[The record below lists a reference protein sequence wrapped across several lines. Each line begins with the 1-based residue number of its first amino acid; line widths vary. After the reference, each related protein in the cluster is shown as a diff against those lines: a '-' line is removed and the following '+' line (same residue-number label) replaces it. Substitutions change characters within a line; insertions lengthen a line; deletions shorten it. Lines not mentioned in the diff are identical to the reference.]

1 MSNIWSVVLDL
12 LRLKAGPEDPP
23 DHRGLTLLLIGLY
36 VAQGVIASES
46 LGGEH
51 EPARTLVSVGLQFG
65 VIAAILYWRRQPERL
80 QQTFMAFATTGIVIG
95 LLAFMLL
102 LQADSGVNQP
112 LLALVWF
119 ALLGWSLAVE
129 ANIFRH
135 ALDISLPLGMLV
147 TVMLFA
153 VNYLAIELLFR

>member
-1 MSNIWSVVLDL
+1 MSRFWSVVLDL
-12 LRLKAGPEDPP
+12 LRLRAGPEDLP
-23 DHRGLTLLLIGLY
+23 DQRGLTLLLIGLY
-36 VAQGVIASES
+36 IAQGVIASES

-51 EPARTLVSVGLQFG
+51 EPARTLVSVALQFG
-65 VIAAILYWRRQPERL
+65 IIAAILSWRRQPERL
-80 QQTFMAFATTGIVIG
+80 QQTLMAFAATGIVIG
-95 LLAFMLL
+95 LLAMMLL
-102 LQADSGVNQP
+102 LQADTGVNQP
-112 LLALVWF
+112 LLAIVWF

>member
-1 MSNIWSVVLDL
+1 MSNFWSVVIDL
-12 LRLKAGPEDPP
+12 LRLRAGPEDLP

-36 VAQGVIASES
+36 IFQGVIASES
-46 LGGEH
+46 LGGEN
-51 EPARTLVSVGLQFG
+51 EPARTLISIGLQFG
-65 VIAAILYWRRQPERL
+65 IVAGILAWRRQPERL
-80 QQTFMAFATTGIVIG
+80 QQTLMAFAATGIVIG

-102 LQADSGVNQP
+102 LQADTGVNQP

-135 ALDISLPLGMLV
+135 TLDISLPLGMLV

-153 VNYLAIELLFR
+153 VNYLVIELLFR

>member
-1 MSNIWSVVLDL
+1 MSSLWSVVLDL
-12 LRLKAGPEDPP
+12 LRLRAGPEDLP
-23 DHRGLTLLLIGLY
+23 DKRGLTLLLIGLY
-36 VAQGVIASES
+36 IVQGVVASES

-51 EPARTLVSVGLQFG
+51 EPLRTLVSVGLQFG
-65 VIAAILYWRRQPERL
+65 IITAILYWRRQPERL
-80 QQTFMAFATTGIVIG
+80 QQTLMAFAVTGIVIG

-102 LQADSGVNQP
+102 LQADTGVNQP

-119 ALLGWSLAVE
+119 GLLGWSLAVE

-153 VNYLAIELLFR
+153 VNYLALELLFR

>member
-1 MSNIWSVVLDL
+1 MNSFWSVVLDL
-12 LRLKAGPEDPP
+12 LRLRAGPEDLP
-23 DHRGLTLLLIGLY
+23 DQRGLTLLLIGLY
-36 VAQGVIASES
+36 IAQGVIASES

-51 EPARTLVSVGLQFG
+51 EPQRTLLSISIQFG
-65 VIAAILYWRRQPERL
+65 IVAAILYWRRQPERL
-80 QQTFMAFATTGIVIG
+80 QQTLMAFAVTGIVIG
-95 LLAFMLL
+95 LLAFLL
-102 LQADSGVNQP
+102 LMQADTGVNQP

-119 ALLGWSLAVE
+119 GLLGWSLAVE

-135 ALDISLPLGMLV
+135 TLEISLPLGMLV